1 MYKQDVIG
9 ELLYI
14 GFVAEKG
21 RCGGRWKIGYK
32 KTLKNHLFVLSKLVE
47 TIADKKANMNSAIKD
62 FLEIGIDDS
71 QIRKFYFIS
80 KDVLSQIENENITW
94 EEDINEFNEVNYLMK
109 LLLNDAINEIS
120 NTFTNRRKIYNII
133 RALHNLPRVY
143 LGKGKKTLCEL
154 NQIEITQE
162 EALQYAFQNMNEIH
176 KRKYEK
182 IINQNM

>member
-32 KTLKNHLFVLSKLVE
+32 KTLKNHLFALSKLLE
-47 TIADKKANMNSAIKD
+47 TMADKKANMNSAIKD
-62 FLEIGIDDS
+62 FYKIGIDDP
-71 QIRKFYFIS
+71 QIRKFYSIS
-80 KDVLSQIENENITW
+80 RDMLSQIENDKIIW
-94 EEDINEFNEVNYLMK
+94 EEGINEFSKVNYLMM
-109 LLLNDAINEIS
+109 LLMNDAINEINS
-120 NTFTNRRKIYNII
+120 TFTSRRKIHNII
-133 RALHNLPRVY
+133 RSLHNLPRVY
-143 LGKGKKTLCEL
+143 LGNGKKTLCEL

-162 EALQYAFQNMNEIH
+162 EALQYTFQNMSEIH
-176 KRKYEK
+176 KRKYEL